1 MNQRILRVI
10 LVAMT
15 CILVA
20 CCATVYQAPNFQ
32 NLTQTHKIT
41 AILPPNVVINA
52 ESFKAGTPVAT
63 IAAQCKEEADAFHR
77 TLYIQFLAQQSKN
90 KYTVVFQ
97 DIDETMLLLERAG
110 LTQEKLRGST
120 RAEIAKAL
128 GVDSVIVTRVY
139 RDKPMSAGAAIAA
152 LFLVGA
158 SGSTNEVQVNLSV
171 YDGKTGQLVWNYD
184 HLIGGGLISSAD
196 GMTRSLMK
204 SISKKFPYRRPK
216 S

>member
-1 MNQRILRVI
+1 MNQRILRAI

-32 NLTQTHKIT
+32 NLAQTHKIT
-41 AILPPNVVINA
+41 AILPPSVVINA